1 MLNACPVTKSK
12 NVEVI
17 NFPGVTS
24 TSIVENIDRILENQ
38 RPKSL
43 IIQVGTNDL
52 TDDVN
57 LLYNVKKIVNKTK
70 EKSPDTT
77 ITFSNIIVRKDK

>member
-1 MLNACPVTKSK
+1 MTKSK

>member
-1 MLNACPVTKSK
+1 MTKSK

-24 TSIVENIDRILENQ
+24 TSIVENINRILENQ